1 MEQSQNTQGSFYH
14 FQMKRVS
21 QMPSRQ
27 RQGFFSLLRKL
38 LFLASLLS
46 IPLAMA
52 LPDAGAA
59 TSAAPSTS
67 QKIKV
72 VLALDGFSLN
82 ALKTAQSQGLFQEF
96 KNVGAHIAPF
106 PSMTDLSWSQIFH
119 TSHIFGDA
127 GRIKSVEA
135 VYFDES
141 TNSIQG
147 DPRDYYRRL
156 SFPKYYMGAFDHFF
170 NPFVEA
176 LMYFP
181 TQEVPKLEVKSVVDR
196 LLGSPVKSV
205 MTGYVGAVDSLAH
218 TQKDRL
224 YPVLKQIDSEIKRLI
239 AGFKEK
245 NIRVEVILISDHGNV
260 GNFKEGSPESELL
273 KIDLQESI
281 EDAGFDFVQQL
292 KNDKDVAVPL
302 MALGTWAPVYTKN
315 RKQIPSLI
323 SSLRKEK
330 WFDLAT
336 YIHSSNAKVLT
347 VVVASAT
354 GAATLQLN
362 RINQTYIYRPQYG
375 NPLNI
380 GKNFQNKWLNAA
392 EAQSA
397 MQGTNYPD
405 GLRRLLYAAL
415 QKDFDYPDMILT
427 AKDGY
432 CFDNPLSEFTKM
444 YRTHGSLS
452 TNSSLGVVASTET
465 KVPAQVNS
473 HYVLSTFNIDP
484 KNLFGKTAYN
494 HQASGE
500 NALYSMNGTV
510 QTAAGQ
516 FSDEIIFRY
525 LGRFTTESRPFFVIS
540 EIKEMIESLKVN
552 TDGTVNPVSLSP
564 LAMKLDGVNPT
575 NALSPD
581 DIGALTDAVLQAKSL
596 GDLQNDSR
604 ILAIREKI
612 PALAS
617 SKQATLS
624 LQQDKKGEPS
634 LLERLTS
641 LVLPAKR
648 SVMKAYQLPYLLERA
663 LVVQEQK
670 QIPDTRD
677 ARFARYW
684 NSQSYALVDSAK
696 ALNQKKDD
704 VSVAARLFKEVWK
717 ENALE
722 DKAYPL
728 PLNKVYNEKLSE
740 TTIVYVPGIYNSIFD
755 KEIFSIGLNAISDE
769 LGLRVLTAPVFST
782 CAAEVNGA
790 YLMKFL
796 TADSLRRMKQGH
808 AAPKYVILGYS
819 KGAVDALHALTQMP
833 EWASKNIRALVSIGS
848 PLQGSSIINKSD
860 VPFEVVRALS
870 NEKVPEVC
878 ETEKTAS
885 KSATPQAL
893 SKFWRKNKKS
903 LIGLTR
909 YFSLTFVSQP
919 ENSHIFMRAT
929 KLIGQFEEDNDGV
942 VTVSS
947 SKFPKELGAVDLGI
961 IEGDHLAGILAS
973 RFDQKG
979 FMKAIINTLAELKVD
994 SDVRNLAWNAKQI
1007 TGQESIWKKK
1017 EIDQVFVKNRQ
1028 VYLRRIMP
1036 NVFGPVDTRAISNSY
1051 QLNRQVFPKSNDPA
1065 DTYEVKTEL
1074 PANGL
1079 NYDPYNSL
1087 DVAKLADI
1095 LEKAKVTPLDPKST
1109 PNGIDMTFNHQH
1121 IVEFRMDH
1129 QMNYESRSP
1138 EGCDDNQE
1146 YGLAPTENGMLMR
1159 SKSNSIR
1166 LTTMAYRFRAAD
1178 FPKMDLGL
1186 QVNDGVEGADPVK
1199 NGSGKDDSAFQLW
1212 FTIRVKNSTGDR
1224 SLLNK
1229 ATDQVILFGYYWG
1242 DPLPGTH
1249 RKAGDIFENYYS
1261 NKNVVVATLPYAKQL
1276 LLNNPGDLGKDQTY
1290 NRNLL
1295 SDLQKAFPEFNAK
1308 EMEIIGL
1315 TLQHDSNDAEN
1326 DSEAIFKHLKF
1337 TP

>member
-1 MEQSQNTQGSFYH
+1 MEQKRTIKESFY
-14 FQMKRVS
+14 QRS
-21 QMPSRQ
+21 QLRP
-27 RQGFFSLLRKL
+27 LAPLRKL

-52 LPDAGAA
+52 LPDANAA
-59 TSAAPSTS
+59 QPV

-239 AGFKEK
+239 LGFKEK
-245 NIRVEVILISDHGNV
+245 NITAEIILISDHGNV
-260 GNFKEGSPESELL
+260 GNFKEGGAESELL
-273 KIDLQESI
+273 KIDLEEAI
-281 EDAGFDFVQQL
+281 ENAGFNFVQQL
-292 KNDKDVAVPL
+292 KEDKDIATPL

-315 RKQIPSLI
+315 RKNIPALI
-323 SSLRKEK
+323 SGLRKEK

-336 YIHSSNAKVLT
+336 YIHSSTPQVLT
-347 VVVASAT
+347 VVVASQT

-362 RINQTYIYRPQYG
+362 RVNQTYIYRPQYG

-380 GKNFQNKWLNAA
+380 ETPLHNKWLNGA

-397 MQGTNYPD
+397 MQSTNYPD
-405 GLRRLLYAAL
+405 GLRRLLKAAL
-415 QKDFDYPDMILT
+415 QKDFDYPDMIIT

-452 TNSSLGVVASTET
+452 KNSSLGVVASTMT

-484 KNLFGKTAYN
+484 RNLFGKTAYA
-494 HQASGE
+494 HQATSE
-500 NALYSMNGTV
+500 SSIYSVGRPIE
-510 QTAAGQ
+510 TAAGQ

-552 TDGTVNPVSLSP
+552 NDGTVNPVSLSP

-596 GDLQNDSR
+596 ADLQNDSR
-604 ILAIREKI
+604 IQSLRDKI

-624 LQQDKKGEPS
+624 LQQSKDDEPS
-634 LLERLTS
+634 LLDRITS

-677 ARFARYW
+677 TAFAKYW
-684 NSQSYALVDSAK
+684 TAQSYALSQSAK
-696 ALNQKKDD
+696 ALSTVRDGG
-704 VSVAARLFKEVWK
+704 SVASRLFKEIWK

-728 PLNKVYNEKLSE
+728 ALTKVYNQKMKD
-740 TTIVYVPGIYNSIFD
+740 TTIVYVPGIYNAIFD

-782 CAAEVNGA
+782 CAAEINGA

-808 AAPKYVILGYS
+808 PAPKYVILGYS
-819 KGAVDALHALTQMP
+819 KGAVDSLHALTQMP

-929 KLIGQFEEDNDGV
+929 KLIGQFEEENDGV

-947 SKFPKELGAVDLGI
+947 SKFPSELGAVDLGTV
-961 IEGDHLAGILAS
+961 EGDHLAGILAS

-979 FMKAIINTLAELKVD
+979 FMKAIINTLAELNVD
-994 SDVRNLAWNAKQI
+994 SDVGNLAWNAKQI
-1007 TGQESIWKKK
+1007 TGQESFWKKK
-1017 EIDQVFVKNRQ
+1017 ELDQVFADNGRI
-1028 VYLRRIMP
+1028 YLRRITP
-1036 NVFGPVDTRAISNSY
+1036 SLSPINTQEVTSSY
-1051 QLNRQVFPKSNDPA
+1051 LLNRQIFPKSNDPA

-1074 PANGL
+1074 PTNGL

-1095 LEKAKVTPLDPKST
+1095 LGKAKVSPLDPKTT
-1109 PNGIDMTFNHQH
+1109 PNGIDMTFHHQH

-1138 EGCDDNQE
+1138 EGCDDNDA

-1159 SKSNSIR
+1159 SKNNSIR

-1178 FPKMDLGL
+1178 FPQMDLGL
-1186 QVNDGVEGADPVK
+1186 QVNDGVEGSDPVK

-1242 DPLPGTH
+1242 DQLQGAH

-1276 LLNNPGDLGKDQTY
+1276 LLNNPEDLGKDKTY
-1290 NRNLL
+1290 KRNLL
-1295 SDLQKAFPEFNAK
+1295 NDLQKAFPELNAK
-1308 EMEIIGL
+1308 EMEIIGM